1 MSDSEMR
8 NLRHAKNDPCDGE
21 RAGEMGREEVFAR
34 LQAQTRRHFLRS
46 FTAGV
51 GTMFVGTLASR
62 TLAAQYVNSAKP
74 AELNVDGSARLDFT
88 RDPSRPLAVLPPE
101 FAARAKRIIYLH
113 MAGAPS
119 QLELFEHKPELTR
132 LDGQDCPAS
141 FLVGKRF
148 AFINGVPKLLGAQYP
163 FHQTGE
169 SGQWMSDRL
178 PHLEK
183 HVDDLCIIRSMRT
196 DQFNHAPAQLLVQTG
211 NARLGYPSLG
221 SWVLYGLGTENQNLP
236 GFIVLLS
243 GGKSPDG
250 GKQLWGS
257 GFLPSVYQGVQCRS
271 HGEPVLYLKNPQGV
285 SRSLRRSELDTID
298 EINQQTY
305 ATFGNPETITRISQ
319 YEMAFRMQ
327 MEATDAMDIHKES
340 AATLASYTS
349 KPGESSFANNC
360 LVARRLAERGVRF
373 IQLYHWGWD
382 SHGSS
387 AKEALNIGFADRC
400 REVDQPIAAL
410 LADLKQRGM
419 LEDTLVVW
427 GGEFGRTSMRENR
440 DGKVMQFVGRD
451 HNPGAFTIWMAGGG
465 IKPGISYGETD
476 AMGYEIVKDPV
487 DIRDL
492 HATMLYVLGFDYHKL
507 NYSFQGLEQK
517 LTSVKPARVVAEVL
531 A

>member
-1 MSDSEMR
+1 MSDSHR
-8 NLRHAKNDPCDGE
+8 FP
-21 RAGEMGREEVFAR
+21 RAMSLEEKLAS
-34 LQAQTRRHFLRS
+34 LQLQTRRHFLRS

-51 GTMFVGTLASR
+51 GTMFLSSLGAPFNAPVQA
-62 TLAAQYVNSAKP
+62 
-74 AELNVDGSARLDFT
+74 AELANDGMPRLDFT
-88 RDPSRPLAVLPPE
+88 RDPRKPLAVLPPQ
-101 FAARAKRIIYLH
+101 FTARAKRVIYLH

-119 QLELFEHKPELTR
+119 QLELFEHKPELTK

-141 FLVGKRF
+141 FLAGKRF
-148 AFINGVPKLLGAQYP
+148 AFISGVPKLLGSQYP
-163 FHQTGE
+163 FHQAGN
-169 SGQWMSDRL
+169 SGQWISDRF

-183 HVDDLCIIRSMRT
+183 HIDDLCFIKSMHT
-196 DQFNHAPAQLLVQTG
+196 DEFNHAPAQLLVQTG
-211 NARLGYPSLG
+211 NARLGYASLG

-243 GGKSPDG
+243 GGKFPDG
-250 GKQLWGS
+250 GKQLWGT

-271 HGEPVLYLKNPQGV
+271 HGEPVLYLDDPPEV
-285 SRSLRRSELDTID
+285 SRSLRRNMLDAID

-305 ATFGNPETITRISQ
+305 ARFGNPETVTRVAQ

-327 MEATDAMDIHKES
+327 LDATDAMDINKES
-340 AATLASYTS
+340 EAVRASYGS
-349 KPGESSFANNC
+349 KPGEASFANNC

-387 AKEALNIGFADRC
+387 ANEALNLGFMDRC

-410 LADLKQRGM
+410 LTDLKERGM

-427 GGEFGRTSMRENR
+427 GGEFGRTAMRENR
-440 DGKVMQFVGRD
+440 NGQAMKFVGRD

-465 IKPGISYGETD
+465 VKPGTTYGQTD
-476 AMGYEIVKDPV
+476 EMGYEIVKDPV
-487 DIRDL
+487 EVRDL
-492 HATMLYVLGFDYHKL
+492 HATLLYILGFDHRRL
-507 NYSFQGLEQK
+507 NYSVQGLDQK
-517 LTSVKPARVVAEVL
+517 VTGVKPARVVAEVL